1 MIYPQLPT
9 LDDLDKAYEVVV
21 ARMRDAYHD
30 KNTAEAEI
38 ERFKNDPTECGTS
51 IFQSRAAAERYYGS
65 YYYSAKR
72 AVDEKLKDGEIS
84 IDLNPPGKGRWG
96 DDQRWWR
103 PFYAAHLENCR
114 QLVIKANG
122 VIRAHDVTCSQN
134 RATRWCIQ
142 RLATVSEPT
151 LLSTNAKAYLSTF
164 LQEHRYALRKQAGP
178 AYGAWYQK
186 AHHVTS
192 DVRAAIEL
200 NPLTVSC
207 VTLMFK
213 GVRHDLASMTNSGD
227 ATDIHWGPRCLA
239 PTTYL
244 IRDTL
249 IPIESGAH
257 LARLITA
264 K

>member
-9 LDDLDKAYEVVV
+9 LEALDKDYEVVV

-38 ERFKNDPTECGTS
+38 ERLKNDPTECGTS
-51 IFQSRAAAERYYGS
+51 IFQTRAAAERYYGV
-65 YYYSAKR
+65 YYQSGKR

-84 IDLNPPGKGRWG
+84 INLNPPGEGYW
-96 DDQRWWR
+96 DADQQWWR

-114 QLVIKANG
+114 QLVSKANG
-122 VIRAHDVTCSQN
+122 VVNTLNATCAQN
-134 RATRWCIQ
+134 RETRWCVQ
-142 RLATVSEPT
+142 RLATVSEPA

-178 AYGAWYQK
+178 VYGAWYQR
-186 AHHVTS
+186 ALNVTS

-200 NPLTVSC
+200 HPHTVSC

-213 GVRHDLASMTNSGD
+213 GVQHNLASMTISGD
-227 ATDIHWGPRCLA
+227 ATDIHWGPRCTGV
-239 PTTYL
+239 TTYL

-249 IPIESGAH
+249 IPVESGAH
-257 LARLITA
+257 LARLI
-264 K
+264 KE